1 MPVFTDFSLF
11 DTIVGVILLFFLV
24 RGLWIGFVRQLAA
37 FCALVGGYWLAAHY
51 HGEIAPFAARF
62 LENPKLIFIV
72 SFVCIFLVA
81 AMAFG
86 LLGKLLRRVMEITL
100 MGWFDRLLGGGLG
113 LVKGAVV
120 TSLLYMFLASS
131 LSGSNDVLRK
141 SISAPYL
148 ELGAAQLQAFI
159 NDPRLREYFKPKK
172 SAIEAP
178 HKQGT
183 SSAKKS
189 SNGKEK

>member
-1 MPVFTDFSLF
+1 MPVFADFSIF
-11 DTIVGVILLFFLV
+11 DIIVVLIVLLFLV

-62 LENPKLIFIV
+62 LENPKLIFVV
-72 SFVCIFLVA
+72 SFVCIFLIA

-100 MGWFDRLLGGGLG
+100 MGWFDRLVGGGLG

-131 LSGSNDVLRK
+131 LSGSNDVLKK
-141 SISAPYL
+141 SLSAPYL
-148 ELGAAQLQAFI
+148 ELGAAQLQTFI
-159 NDPRLREYFKPKK
+159 NDPRLREYFQPKK
-172 SAIEAP
+172 PAIEAP
-178 HKQGT
+178 RSESA
-183 SSAKKS
+183 SSKK
-189 SNGKEK
+189 ETT